1 MAVGKQEQEA
11 ILNLMHGKYERIL
24 VLEAEWGIRF
34 DEGDMRPRIEHFH
47 DAVRA
52 YTSGEDMYSK
62 HTRLSVE
69 HLAYDLAMLRQIQER
84 PVGNINRATEK
95 STGSALMKR
104 MSGGAAPSK
113 LPPQGV
119 RQELVQHYRDYTV
132 FFAALFAEVADRNFK
147 ARQEEGEQQ
156 LSDIG
161 LVEHI
166 LEQLANGQMD
176 VGTAQAELN
185 HVEMDDLRERIQAL
199 LASKKLTAC
208 EKQEALSM
216 LGAVEKGLKEEQKR
230 VDASHTSYVT
240 GQLAV
245 YEDAK
250 DIVKKLAGAGL
261 NLAGKF
267 LQNAIQNAGRGQGR
281 GA

>member
-1 MAVGKQEQEA
+1 MVTGQQEQEA

-34 DEGDMRPRIEHFH
+34 AEGDMRPRIEHFH

-52 YTSGEDMYSK
+52 FTSGEDIYGK
-62 HTRLSVE
+62 HSRLSVE
-69 HLAYDLAMLRQIQER
+69 YLAYDLALLRQIQDR
-84 PVGNINRATEK
+84 PVGSINRATEK
-95 STGSALMKR
+95 STGNALMR
-104 MSGGAAPSK
+104 LVAGAAPTSK

-119 RQELVQHYRDYTV
+119 RSELTQHYKDYTV
-132 FFAALFAEVADRNFK
+132 FFAAIFAPIADRNFK
-147 ARQEEGEQQ
+147 SRQEQGDQQ
-156 LSDIG
+156 IADVG
-161 LVEHI
+161 LVEDI

-185 HVEMDDLRERIQAL
+185 HVEMDDLRERIQML
-199 LASKKLTAC
+199 LASKKLTAK
-208 EKQEALSM
+208 EKQDALAM
-216 LGAVEKGLKEEQKR
+216 LGQVEKGLKDEQKR
-230 VDASHTSYVT
+230 MDDAHTSYVT

-250 DIVKKLAGAGL
+250 DVVKKLASAGL

-267 LQNAIQNAGRGQGR
+267 LQNAIQQSGHGRGR
-281 GA
+281 